1 MLSCLQKCWQDSLYH
16 VAFNVISCGLSL
28 SITLLQSFHFFICK
42 PCCETSRRVP
52 IFENGRKKEK
62 KEKKKNEFF
71 SGKIPGQCAVHIS
84 LKIPFSLKS
93 FHISVIDM
101 WSWYVKDLF
110 SMIFIFFWDVE
121 NLMVGSY
128 HIYNTIIFPESL
140 TVRTYNFH
148 GLKTCKSQR

>member
-1 MLSCLQKCWQDSLYH
+1 MWFIIVHYI
-16 VAFNVISCGLSL
+16 VVVISFFYLQ
-28 SITLLQSFHFFICK
+28 TLLWNFKKSSNIWK
-42 PCCETSRRVP
+42 WE
-52 IFENGRKKEK
+52 KKEK

-84 LKIPFSLKS
+84 LKIPFSLKP

-101 WSWYVKDLF
+101 WSCYVKYLF
-110 SMIFIFFWDVE
+110 SMIFIFFWDEE
-121 NLMVGSY
+121 NLTVGSY

-148 GLKTCKSQR
+148 GLKICKSQR